1 MKHIVVLCLVGSL
14 SLLTG
19 CGDKTLALGKEVY
32 EGTCIAC
39 HAQGL
44 NGAPMFGNK
53 KMWAK
58 RIGQGIPTLVE
69 HASQGYGL
77 MPAKGGN
84 MDLTDEEIEAAIR
97 YMLAQ
102 VE

>member
-1 MKHIVVLCLVGSL
+1 
-14 SLLTG
+14 
-19 CGDKTLALGKEVY
+19 
-32 EGTCIAC
+32 
-39 HAQGL
+39 
-44 NGAPMFGNK
+44 
-53 KMWAK
+53 
-58 RIGQGIPTLVE
+58 LVE